1 MLAGEVGKI
10 DQAAFGDSTLWRTLP
25 VNNWGAVSDL
35 LALLDVLPADSTLTR
50 PSLRAVAA
58 GTHTT
63 WMRIFYARTTPVYQ
77 GSAAAKCRMETTL
90 NRTMMMTFDACESC
104 PSICTNRHV

>member
-1 MLAGEVGKI
+1 MPGGCKVQAVLAGEVGKI

-50 PSLRAVAA
+50 PSLRAVRRRYPHDLNADFSRPDYA
-58 GTHTT
+58 GVS
-63 WMRIFYARTTPVYQ
+63 R
-77 GSAAAKCRMETTL
+77 
-90 NRTMMMTFDACESC
+90 
-104 PSICTNRHV
+104 